1 MFDFSK
7 YNLQELQA
15 MSDLLDYLRED
26 ARADSLSYFC
36 GCSLLQAIKRESL
49 RLSRSILTSLEW
61 QAAAQAEAEKVDRI
75 KQAREATKVRL
86 SSLYGTCAAEP
97 ASAPPA
103 EGPEGLQALVDTLS
117 RCSDQLAALALAE
130 DKHFAECSQMDSFM
144 KLTVLRNANRSII
157 DLLTDIRDHYD
168 GLH

>member
-26 ARADSLSYFC
+26 AGADALSYFC

-49 RLSRSILTSLEW
+49 RLSRSILMSLE
-61 QAAAQAEAEKVDRI
+61 E
-75 KQAREATKVRL
+75 QARAFPAFD
-86 SSLYGTCAAEP
+86 AAEDPP
-97 ASAPPA
+97 AGAPPA
-103 EGPEGLQALVDTLS
+103 EEPDDLQALVDTLS

-130 DKHFAECSQMDSFM
+130 DKHFAEDSQMDTFI

-157 DLLTDIRDHYD
+157 DLLADIRDHYD
-168 GLH
+168 RLH